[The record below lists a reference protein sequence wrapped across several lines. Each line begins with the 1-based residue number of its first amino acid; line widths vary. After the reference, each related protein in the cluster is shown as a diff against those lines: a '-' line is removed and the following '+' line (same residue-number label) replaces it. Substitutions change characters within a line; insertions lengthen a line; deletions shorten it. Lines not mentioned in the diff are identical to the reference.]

1 MKLYLHFS
9 LRLHDVNMDFISKIK
24 TRVEVDEDS
33 VTIGVRGIEYGLDSV
48 MKIKEFF
55 DQTKSVKF

>member
-1 MKLYLHFS
+1 
-9 LRLHDVNMDFISKIK
+9 MDFISKIK